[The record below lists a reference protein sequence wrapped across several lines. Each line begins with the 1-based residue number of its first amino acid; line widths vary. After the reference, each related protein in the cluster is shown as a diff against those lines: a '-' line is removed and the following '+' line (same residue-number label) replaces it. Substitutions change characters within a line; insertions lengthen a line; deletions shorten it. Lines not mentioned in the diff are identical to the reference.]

1 MAFVSSFVTISIEC
15 TLSDTLSLDK
25 IRRRPVRGNK
35 GLSVNMNEAV
45 FFAHTKLPTEFGEF
59 DVRVFKQDE
68 KEHLAI
74 SCGDLSGDEEVTVR
88 VHSECLTS
96 EVLGSLKCDCKAQ
109 LDLALKTIASK
120 GRGVV
125 LYLRQEGRGIGLG
138 NKIRAYALQEQGA
151 DTVDANRL
159 LGLEDDTR
167 CYQAAAEMLK
177 ALDVGA
183 IRLMTNNPE
192 KVRGLEEH
200 GVKVVERVE
209 AVAGVNHVNRDYLVT
224 KTRRMGHLIEEQ
236 NLLEPKSQ
244 WRIVSS

>member
-1 MAFVSSFVTISIEC
+1 M
-15 TLSDTLSLDK
+15 
-25 IRRRPVRGNK
+25 
-35 GLSVNMNEAV
+35 NMNEAA

-59 DVRVFKQDE
+59 DVRVFKKDD

-74 SCGDLSGDEEVTVR
+74 SCGDVNGAERVTVR

-109 LDLALKTIASK
+109 LDLALQTIASE

-125 LYLRQEGRGIGLG
+125 FYLRQEGRGIGLG
-138 NKIRAYALQEQGA
+138 NKIRAYALQEKGA

-167 CYQAAAEMLK
+167 CYQVAADMLE
-177 ALDVGA
+177 ALGIESV
-183 IRLMTNNPE
+183 RLMTNNPE
-192 KVRGLEEH
+192 KVRGLQEY
-200 GVKVVERVE
+200 GVNVVERVD

-224 KTRRMGHLIEEQ
+224 KTRRMGHLIDDQDLAKPE
-236 NLLEPKSQ
+236 SR
-244 WRIVSS
+244 WRVVSS

>member
-1 MAFVSSFVTISIEC
+1 M
-15 TLSDTLSLDK
+15 D
-25 IRRRPVRGNK
+25 
-35 GLSVNMNEAV
+35 MNGAA
-45 FFAHTKLPTEFGEF
+45 FFAHTKLPTEFGVF
-59 DVRVFKQDE
+59 DVRVFKQDD

-74 SCGDLSGDEEVTVR
+74 SCGELSGAKCVTVR

-109 LDLALKTIASK
+109 LDLALKTISAE

-159 LGLEDDTR
+159 LGLEDDSR
-167 CYQAAAEMLK
+167 SYQVAAEMLV
-177 ALDVGA
+177 ALGVQSV
-183 IRLMTNNPE
+183 RLMTNNPE
-192 KVRGLEEH
+192 KVRGIEEY
-200 GVKVVERVE
+200 GVEVVERID

-224 KTRRMGHLIEEQ
+224 KTRRMGHLIEDQ
-236 NLLEPKSQ
+236 ALAAPKSR
-244 WRIVSS
+244 WRVVSS